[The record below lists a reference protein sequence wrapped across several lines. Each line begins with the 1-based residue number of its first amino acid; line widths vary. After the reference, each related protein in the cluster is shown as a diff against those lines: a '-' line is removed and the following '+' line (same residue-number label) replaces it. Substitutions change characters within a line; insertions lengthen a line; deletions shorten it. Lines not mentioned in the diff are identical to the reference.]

1 MTNTDPTYT
10 YERNDLRDTEPPT
23 FPLDARDRHAL
34 GALKDYAQRV
44 RGDGVAS
51 KGYVDTVDEVVNL
64 FTGWQAANQ
73 HLVMSADQPYRSANE
88 IDPAQADVVARRESI
103 DQPRDDEPDALNP
116 APDAS
121 DRDLDSTDLSL
132 APDAPEGPTAGFGAD
147 EGTNTLATAP
157 TDPASAQAAYEA
169 QKAAEEQA
177 RAEQG

>member
-1 MTNTDPTYT
+1 MSDTDLSYS

-88 IDPAQADVVARRESI
+88 IDPALADVVAARPSI
-103 DQPRDDEPDALNP
+103 SERQDGEPSAMDP
-116 APDAS
+116 YPDVR
-121 DRDLDSTDLSL
+121 DRDPGDTSLSL
-132 APDAPEGPTAGFGAD
+132 AQDAPEGPTAGFG
-147 EGTNTLATAP
+147 EPEVTTAP
-157 TDPASAQAAYEA
+157 DAPSADPADAQAAYEA
-169 QKAAEEQA
+169 QAAAQRDSE
-177 RAEQG
+177 